1 MLVLK
6 KISTKKLLIYISII
20 VFMASGTAFML
31 YENKKLTTYKIVNV
45 NIPIVN
51 DNSMPAIEVTDTKN
65 NALETGEVDN
75 QTTIEPSQIL
85 DKNKINQNSGFNLN
99 IFSSDK
105 FKNLRE
111 NVFTSKEQLEV
122 GKRNP
127 FKLD

>member
-1 MLVLK
+1 
-6 KISTKKLLIYISII
+6 
-20 VFMASGTAFML
+20 ML